1 LFQIEARNISKE
13 YFMRRTGEQVLALKD
28 ISFSFPAGKFVCIV
42 GPSGCGKTTLL
53 NIIAGLLKPSQGEIL
68 QNGIPIVGPAK
79 ERAMVFQSAALLPW
93 RTVMRNVTYG
103 LEIQGR
109 SVRDAKKTAQELIN
123 LVDLRGF
130 EESYPRELSGGMQ
143 QRVNLARA
151 LAINPQL
158 LLMDE
163 PFASLDTQTREFMQL
178 EIERIWSKT
187 GQTTFFVT
195 HSIDEAIFLADEI
208 ILLTARPGQIRASVP
223 VDLARP
229 RSPATKK
236 SADYHRLQDSL
247 HDLID
252 QEFTQAI
259 QLDLVGRETRP

>member
-1 LFQIEARNISKE
+1 ME
-13 YFMRRTGEQVLALKD
+13 YFLRRTGGQVLALKD

-68 QNGIPIVGPAK
+68 QNGIQIIGPTK

-93 RTVMRNVTYG
+93 RTVIRNISYG
-103 LEIQGR
+103 LEIQGI
-109 SVRDAKKTAQELIN
+109 SIRDAKKTAQDLIN
-123 LVDLRGF
+123 LVDLKGF
-130 EESYPRELSGGMQ
+130 EESYPHELSGGMQ

-208 ILLTARPGQIRASVP
+208 ILMTVRPGQIKASVP
-223 VDLARP
+223 VDLPRP
-229 RSPATKK
+229 RSPDTKK
-236 SADYHRLQDSL
+236 SPDYHRLQDNL

-259 QLDLVGRETRP
+259 QNNFSGREERS

>member
-1 LFQIEARNISKE
+1 ME
-13 YFMRRTGEQVLALKD
+13 YSMRRTGEQLLALKD
-28 ISFSFPAGKFVCIV
+28 ISFSFPANKFVCIV

-53 NIIAGLLKPSQGEIL
+53 NILAGLLKPTKGEIL
-68 QNGIPIVGPAK
+68 QNGVRIDGPAK

-93 RTVMRNVTYG
+93 RTVTRNITYG
-103 LEIQGR
+103 LEIQGV
-109 SVRDAKKTAQELIN
+109 SVSEAKKTAQDLIN
-123 LVDLRGF
+123 LVNLKGF

-163 PFASLDTQTREFMQL
+163 PFASLDTQTREYMQL

-195 HSIDEAIFLADEI
+195 HSIEEAIFLADEI
-208 ILLTARPGQIRASVP
+208 LMMTARPGQIKASVP
-223 VDLARP
+223 VDLPRP
-229 RSPATKK
+229 RSPIMKK
-236 SADYHRLQDSL
+236 SHDYHKLQDNL

-252 QEFTQAI
+252 QEFTQSI
-259 QLDLVGRETRP
+259 EMNFSPREGRS